1 MQNNS
6 LTIRQAR
13 LQGQEGLWQITIE
26 DGRFSRIDPQETA
39 SAPVGQVLDAECGL
53 VIPPFI
59 EPHIHLDTTQTA
71 GEPNWNQ
78 SGTLF
83 EESSAGPNARRCL
96 PTKTLKLARCRP

>member
-71 GEPNWNQ
+71 GEPNSRDADPEVANRQ
-78 SGTLF
+78 RHSVRTYT
-83 EESSAGPNARRCL
+83 R
-96 PTKTLKLARCRP
+96 

>member
-39 SAPVGQVLDAECGL
+39 SA
-53 VIPPFI
+53 
-59 EPHIHLDTTQTA
+59 
-71 GEPNWNQ
+71 
-78 SGTLF
+78 
-83 EESSAGPNARRCL
+83 
-96 PTKTLKLARCRP
+96 

>member
-71 GEPNWNQ
+71 GDELEPVRHAFRGNRALGRTQ
-78 SGTLF
+78 GD
-83 EESSAGPNARRCL
+83 AYPRR
-96 PTKTLKLARCRP
+96 R

>member
-39 SAPVGQVLDAECGL
+39 SAPVSQVLDAECGL

-78 SGTLF
+78 SGTLSR
-83 EESSAGPNARRCL
+83 ESSAGPNVRRCS